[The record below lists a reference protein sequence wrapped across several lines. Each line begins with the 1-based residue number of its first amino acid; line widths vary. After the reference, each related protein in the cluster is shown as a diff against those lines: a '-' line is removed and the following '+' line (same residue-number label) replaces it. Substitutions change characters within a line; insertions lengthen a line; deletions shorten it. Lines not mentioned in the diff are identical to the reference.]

1 MTYAFLGSFVLGL
14 ILAVRAMLHGVERPS
29 ESRAPR
35 SEGTRA
41 APSASLPRRF
51 ALNVPTIAGFATA
64 FGVTG
69 YLLMRYAP
77 LTTLSDILI
86 AAAVGVAGAVG
97 ALTLVAAWAIPAAKA
112 EVVDERYLLQGAFA
126 RVTAVSERGMSGT
139 VVYESEGRSHT
150 ARAAPLEGCRLEVG
164 GDVVIERIEDNVAYV
179 EPWARVEARL

>member
-1 MTYAFLGSFVLGL
+1 MNTAFGTDIFAEYEHPRVDFQL
-14 ILAVRAMLHGVERPS
+14 ML
-29 ESRAPR
+29 ES
-35 SEGTRA
+35 A
-41 APSASLPRRF
+41 ANGIQHVDARRLRRGGF
-51 ALNVPTIAGFATA
+51 GFATA